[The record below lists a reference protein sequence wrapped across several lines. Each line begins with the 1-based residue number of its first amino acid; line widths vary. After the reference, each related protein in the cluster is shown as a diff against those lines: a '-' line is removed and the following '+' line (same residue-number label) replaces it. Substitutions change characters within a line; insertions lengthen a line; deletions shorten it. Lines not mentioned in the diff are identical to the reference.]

1 MDTYVV
7 KLETPRGK
15 LQHKVLAAL
24 LFGGT
29 FFVLRFCWS
38 LLSPTSSERNRGP
51 LSLAIQI
58 GVVSLVFGV
67 GMGFF
72 RPRRFP
78 NYSYKLLVDQDSI
91 TGVAKYTGW
100 MGWLG
105 TRRTV
110 RKGKIRSIFEIK
122 AAAGRS
128 GGIGISERTIL
139 GARMM
144 GFVYIPKTL
153 PEYDDLKGLAE
164 SWRVAESIN

>member
-51 LSLAIQI
+51 LSLAIEI

-72 RPRRFP
+72 RPRISP
-78 NYSYKLLVDQDSI
+78 NHSYKLFVDQDSI

-100 MGWLG
+100 MKWLG

-122 AAAGRS
+122 AAVGRS

-164 SWRVAESIN
+164 SWRVTESTN